1 MFVTVVNDSDSK
13 VFAVFDASPVFN
25 DMMIHRICKEIDAHQ
40 SIQEIVSHDMHSVEI
55 QIRREQYPWCGEPR
69 MPSPILADAYL
80 IVCDETFKCTY
91 KEPDKGPRIEIEV
104 VEE

>member
-13 VFAVFDASPVFN
+13 VYVAFEVHPVWKHK
-25 DMMIHRICKEIDAHQ
+25 MRYLVCKEIDAHQ
-40 SIQEIVSHDMHSVEI
+40 SISEVIAHDMHSVEM
-55 QIRREQYPWCGEPR
+55 QIRRERIPWYGEPYT
-69 MPSPILADAYL
+69 PDPVLAEAYL

>member
-1 MFVTVVNDSDSK
+1 MFVTVVNESDSK
-13 VFAVFDASPVFN
+13 VFAVFEAHPVFN
-25 DMMIHRICKEIDAHQ
+25 DMIVHRICKEIDAHQ
-40 SIQEIVSHDMHSVEI
+40 SIQEIVSHNMHSVEI
-55 QIRREQYPWCGEPR
+55 QIRREQVPWYGGHS
-69 MPSPILADAYL
+69 MLSPILAEAYL